1 MQDKRHKILFVE
13 DDEIDLM
20 AFERSARGELFPYD
34 YVTARSAKEA
44 SDILGSEEFDAV
56 VTDFSLGDGT
66 AFDLID
72 RAKDTPIIIVTGAGD
87 EEIAVQAMRSGA
99 CDYLIKD
106 IEGNYLKTLPA
117 TVENAIKYKQSEDE
131 LKRYREHLEELVK
144 ERTAKL
150 QAEIEERGRVEEE
163 LEKHVAIEKELLSK
177 TLIGCVKILTEIL
190 SKVNSVAF
198 HSTSRVTRY
207 VRYIATKLQYPDR
220 WQLELA
226 AMLSH
231 IGCVALP
238 LTIIDKVYSGNS
250 LSDEEQVMYSSH
262 PTIGSELV
270 ATIPRLESVARIIAD
285 QQRPFFTYPKQE
297 DMAALGSQIL
307 KIAIELDQIVVV
319 SRSHPS
325 AMTRLRKQK
334 HLYNP
339 RVLAA
344 LESLRIGETF
354 KFYTDR

>member
-20 AFERSARGELFPYD
+20 AFERFARGELFPYD

-66 AFDLID
+66 AFDLFD
-72 RAKDTPIIIVTGAGD
+72 RVKDALIIIVTGIGD
-87 EEIAVQAMRSGA
+87 EEIAVQAMKSGA
-99 CDYLIKD
+99 RDYLIKD
-106 IEGNYLKTLPA
+106 IEGNYLKTLPV

-144 ERTAKL
+144 ERTAEL
-150 QAEIEERGRVEEE
+150 QAEIEERRRVEKE
-163 LEKHVAIEKELLSK
+163 LEKHIATEKELLNK
-177 TLIGCVKILTEIL
+177 TLTGCVKILTEIL
-190 SKVNSVAF
+190 NKVNPVAF
-198 HSTSRVTRY
+198 FSASRAIRY
-207 VRYIATKLQYPDR
+207 VKYIATKLQYPDQ

-231 IGCVALP
+231 VGCIALP
-238 LTIIDKVYSGNS
+238 LTLMEKAYSGNS

-270 ATIPRLESVARIIAD
+270 ATIPRLKSVARIIAD

-297 DMAALGSQIL
+297 DMIALGSQIL
-307 KIAIELDQIVVV
+307 KIAIDLDQIVVV
-319 SRSHPS
+319 SQSHLS
-325 AMTRLRKQK
+325 AMTKLREQK
-334 HLYNP
+334 SLYNP

-344 LESLRIGETF
+344 LESLHMGETLT
-354 KFYTDR
+354 FYTRA